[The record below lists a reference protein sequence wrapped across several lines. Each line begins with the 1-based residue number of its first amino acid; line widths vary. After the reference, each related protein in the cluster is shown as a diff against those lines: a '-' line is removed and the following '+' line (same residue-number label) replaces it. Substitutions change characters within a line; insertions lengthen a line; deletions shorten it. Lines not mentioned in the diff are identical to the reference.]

1 MYVCKFILTCI
12 HTIYVLYRH
21 MFMNNAY
28 VYMYST
34 LYVPAWI
41 RMVIQIVLD
50 VCSGYSTITMIT
62 CCSGCDCGVHLQTL
76 ILSPD
81 TVYVVGCIWRK
92 VRYCECHP
100 ITDRQCYDFV
110 SVVDCAVVIMV
121 VPFPVDADLYLIV
134 CHLQYLYGLSI
145 CIMYVI

>member
-1 MYVCKFILTCI
+1 MYICTLQCKYLCGLTQ
-12 HTIYVLYRH
+12 LY
-21 MFMNNAY
+21 A
-28 VYMYST
+28 
-34 LYVPAWI
+34 LC
-41 RMVIQIVLD
+41 IVLA

-110 SVVDCAVVIMV
+110 SVVDCAVVIMF
-121 VPFPVDADLYLIV
+121 VPSPVDADLYLIV

-145 CIMYVI
+145 CMMWYGIYSYIQNDICQKIIGTFCIHTHV